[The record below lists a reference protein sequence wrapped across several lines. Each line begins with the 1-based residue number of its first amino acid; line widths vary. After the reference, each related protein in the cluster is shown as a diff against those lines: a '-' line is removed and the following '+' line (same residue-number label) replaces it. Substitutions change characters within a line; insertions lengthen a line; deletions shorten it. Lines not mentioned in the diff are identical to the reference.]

1 MYIPKN
7 EVINFLENTNEIN
20 ATLSDTIMAIK
31 VYLNLQK

>member
-7 EVINFLENTNEIN
+7 EVINFLENTKEIN

>member
-7 EVINFLENTNEIN
+7 EVINFLKNNKEIN

>member
-7 EVINFLENTNEIN
+7 EVINFLKNTKEIN